1 MAGSLRGVSSSRII
15 ILHVSNPDVPFLDL
29 VDMPGLVT
37 VPSGDEPLD
46 MASQTCALVKRH
58 IQSEHGANLL
68 YLAVVKATIAP
79 NLSDALRILHESN
92 VYKKTLGVFTFCD
105 ELGPKNAR
113 RLEQWVKRSDGQ
125 GAVALEP
132 WGWVATTNAS
142 PEDEQGNAVVY
153 ANNYVRLR
161 EQAAAEVRTFR
172 DMQLGKLLDDGH
184 ASHGALVSRLNSM
197 FLDHLKR
204 TWAPKTLRMISCEQN
219 KLAYANALL
228 GMPPAHEVDTPPQ
241 VKEAIAQASILLGLY
256 GHTMPQSDSDAD

>member
-15 ILHVSNPDVPFLDL
+15 ILHVKNPDVPFLDL

-58 IQSEHGANLL
+58 IQSERGANSL

-92 VYKKTLGVFTFCD
+92 LYEKTLGVFTFCD
-105 ELGPKNAR
+105 ELGKKNAR
-113 RLEQWVKRSDGQ
+113 RVEQWVKRSADGQ

-132 WGWVATTNAS
+132 WGWVATTNAP
-142 PEDEQGNAVVY
+142 PEDAHGSAVVD

-161 EQAAAEVRTFR
+161 AQAAAELSTFR
-172 DMQLGKLLDDGH
+172 NTLQLGQLLDDGY

-204 TWAPKTLRMISCEQN
+204 TWAPKTLRMLFCEQS

-228 GMPPAHEVDTPPQ
+228 GMPPAHEADTSTQ
-241 VKEAIAQASILLGLY
+241 VKEAIAQASIVLTLRWL
-256 GHTMPQSDSDAD
+256 SLDSL

>member
-1 MAGSLRGVSSSRII
+1 MVGSLRGVSSSRII

-58 IQSEHGANLL
+58 IQSEDGANSL

-92 VYKKTLGVFTFCD
+92 LYKKTLGVFTFCD

-113 RLEQWVKRSDGQ
+113 RLEQWVKRSEGQ

-132 WGWVATTNAS
+132 WGWVATTNAP
-142 PEDEQGNAVVY
+142 PEDEHGNVVVY
-153 ANNYVRLR
+153 ENNYVRLR
-161 EQAAAEVRTFR
+161 EQAAAELSTFR
-172 DMQLGKLLDDGH
+172 KMKLGQLLDDY

-204 TWAPKTLRMISCEQN
+204 TWAPKTLGMISCEQN

-228 GMPPAHEVDTPPQ
+228 GMPPAHEADTPSQ
-241 VKEAIAQASILLGLY
+241 VKEAIAQASILLTLRWL
-256 GHTMPQSDSDAD
+256 SIDSLDAP

>member
-1 MAGSLRGVSSSRII
+1 VSSSRII
-15 ILHVSNPDVPFLDL
+15 ILHVKNPDVPFLDL

-58 IQSEHGANLL
+58 IQSERGANSL

-79 NLSDALRILHESN
+79 NLSDALGILHKSDL
-92 VYKKTLGVFTFCD
+92 YKKTLGVFTFCD
-105 ELGPKNAR
+105 ELGRKNAR
-113 RLEQWVKRSDGQ
+113 RLEQWVREQSDGQ

-132 WGWVATTNAS
+132 WGWVATTNAP

-153 ANNYVRLR
+153 ENNYVRLR
-161 EQAAAEVRTFR
+161 AQAAAELSTFR
-172 DMQLGKLLDDGH
+172 NMQLGQLLDDGY

-197 FLDHLKR
+197 FLDHLKT
-204 TWAPKTLRMISCEQN
+204 TWAPKTLRRLSCEQS

-228 GMPPAHEVDTPPQ
+228 GMPPAHEADSWSQ
-241 VKEAIAQASILLGLY
+241 VKETIAQASIVLTLCWL
-256 GHTMPQSDSDAD
+256 SL

>member
-1 MAGSLRGVSSSRII
+1 M
-15 ILHVSNPDVPFLDL
+15 FF
-29 VDMPGLVT
+29 PGLVT
-37 VPSGDEPLD
+37 VPSGDELLD

-58 IQSEHGANLL
+58 IQSEHGDNSL

-92 VYKKTLGVFTFCD
+92 LYTKTLGVFTFCD
-105 ELGPKNAR
+105 ELGHKNAR

-132 WGWVATTNAS
+132 WGWVATTNAP
-142 PEDEQGNAVVY
+142 PEDEQGNDVVY
-153 ANNYVRLR
+153 PNNYVRLR
-161 EQAAAEVRTFR
+161 EQAAAEVSTFR
-172 DMQLGKLLDDGH
+172 DMLQLGQLLDDGY

-204 TWAPKTLRMISCEQN
+204 TWAPKTLRMISCEQS
-219 KLAYANALL
+219 KLPYANALL

-241 VKEAIAQASILLGLY
+241 VKEAIAQASILLTLRWL
-256 GHTMPQSDSDAD
+256 SRLSL